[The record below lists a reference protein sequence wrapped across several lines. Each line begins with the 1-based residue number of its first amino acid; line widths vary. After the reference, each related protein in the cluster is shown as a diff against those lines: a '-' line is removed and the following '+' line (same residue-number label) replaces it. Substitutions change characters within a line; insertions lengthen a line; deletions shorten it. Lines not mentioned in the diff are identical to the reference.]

1 MDRVNIA
8 FTLIDSKSWMGGF
21 NYLLNLLTALSRF
34 ESQRVCSF
42 IFCGD
47 DALDS
52 DVIAFEAIVGVSVI
66 RTGVFNIKN
75 RKRALLKGLL
85 TGVDTEARDCFA
97 KHRIDIVFESA
108 TFYGWRFPLPAIA
121 WFPDLQHKLMP
132 AFFSRLGWLRREIG
146 FRFQIV
152 SGRRILLS
160 SETVREDCE
169 RLYPKTV
176 SRTEVLRFPA
186 RILMSDLSN
195 DPWKL
200 LVSYNLPRTFAFLP
214 NQFWKHKNHA
224 VVIEALGIL
233 QKKGSSITVVATG
246 NPNDPRHPELY
257 KDLEKRI
264 KELGVNSNF
273 RILGMVPRS
282 HMVALLQTCSVLI
295 NPSMFEGWSTTVEEG
310 KALGVPMILSDLQV
324 HREQMGDMAHYFPV
338 NDARLLVECLE
349 NYMTFSLDKFRVIQ
363 ENSEAV
369 MADFSF
375 HFSTIALRMHE
386 TKETKLLT

>member
-1 MDRVNIA
+1 MNRANIA

-34 ESQRVCSF
+34 ESKRVRSF

-47 DALDS
+47 DASES
-52 DVIAFEAIVGVSVI
+52 DIIAFEMIAGVSVI
-66 RTGVFNIKN
+66 RAPAFNIKN
-75 RKRALLKGLL
+75 RKRALLKGIL
-85 TGVDTEARDCFA
+85 TGIDSKARDCFA
-97 KHRIDIVFESA
+97 QHQIDIVFESA

-132 AFFSRLGWLRREIG
+132 AFFSRVQWLRREIG
-146 FRFQIV
+146 FRFQIA

-160 SETVREDCE
+160 SETVRKDCE

-186 RILMSDLSN
+186 RVLMSDLSN
-195 DPWKL
+195 DPWAL
-200 LVSYNLPRTFAFLP
+200 LAAYNLPKTFAFLP

-246 NPNDPRHPELY
+246 NLSDPRHPYLY

-264 KELGVNSNF
+264 KMLGIHNHF

-282 HMVALLQTCSVLI
+282 HMIALLQTCSVLI

-310 KALGVPMILSDLQV
+310 KMLGVPMILSDLQV

-338 NDARLLVECLE
+338 DDAMLLVEYLE
-349 NYMTFSLDKFRVIQ
+349 NYTTFSLDKFRVIQ
-363 ENSEAV
+363 ENSDVV

-375 HFSTIALRMHE
+375 NFATIALRSI
-386 TKETKLLT
+386 KRKKQKF